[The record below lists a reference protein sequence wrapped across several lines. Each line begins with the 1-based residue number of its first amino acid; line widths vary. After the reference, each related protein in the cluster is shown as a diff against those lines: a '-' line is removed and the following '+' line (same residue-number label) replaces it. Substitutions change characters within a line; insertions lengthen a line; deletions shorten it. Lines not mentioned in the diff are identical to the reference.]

1 MHEDISFVV
10 NMRPYY
16 FFLGLVLQ
24 LSLSLTAC
32 GSSAPSS
39 LTRLTIGVVSYG
51 EGAQS
56 LEQYADLEAHLEAK
70 LKSLIELEPAFN
82 ELQALQQVNQQNWDL
97 VFAPPGLAAIAIAEG
112 QYLPIL
118 PQAGRQQNRSVIIV
132 KDSSPIQKLPEL
144 TQKTIALGQEGS
156 ATGYYFPIY
165 NLYGLTLAAVKFAP
179 TPRTVLEWVDEGQVA
194 AGALSLAE
202 LEQYQPEFKRTRFR
216 VLHQDS
222 HPIPTGAV
230 LVGPTIERNRQEQ
243 ILRALEDTPSR
254 TAATAGFIPNAPPP
268 DYKNLIKVV
277 KQVRPIAKRIKQ
289 SPARFFQ
296 E

>member
-1 MHEDISFVV
+1 MHEDISFLI
-10 NMRPYY
+10 NMRLYH
-16 FFLGLVLQ
+16 FVIGLIVQ
-24 LSLSLTAC
+24 LSWSLTAC
-32 GSSAPSS
+32 SSSAPSG

-56 LEQYADLEAHLEAK
+56 LEQYAELEAHLEAK

-118 PQAGRQQNRSVIIV
+118 PQAGRQQERSVIIV
-132 KDSSPIQKLPEL
+132 KDNSPIQKLPEL
-144 TQKTIALGQEGS
+144 AQKTIALGQEGS

-165 NLYGLTLAAVKFAP
+165 SLYGLTLTAVKFAP
-179 TPRTVLEWVDEGQVA
+179 TPKTVLEWVDQGQVA

-202 LEQYQPEFKRTRFR
+202 LEQYQSEFKNTRFR
-216 VLHQDS
+216 VVYQDT

-230 LVGPTIERNRQEQ
+230 LLGPTVERNRQEQ
-243 ILRALEDTPSR
+243 ILQALEDTPPR

-277 KQVRPIAKRIKQ
+277 KQVRPIAKRIKE